1 MLTEQVFE
9 LAFIL
14 PELFLSLFDLLVH
27 ALHLSFKGQHM
38 SEHQRLVVEE
48 EEEREEEKEEEPIPA
63 SRETP
68 PRRKA

>member
-48 EEEREEEKEEEPIPA
+48 EEREEEKEEEPIPA